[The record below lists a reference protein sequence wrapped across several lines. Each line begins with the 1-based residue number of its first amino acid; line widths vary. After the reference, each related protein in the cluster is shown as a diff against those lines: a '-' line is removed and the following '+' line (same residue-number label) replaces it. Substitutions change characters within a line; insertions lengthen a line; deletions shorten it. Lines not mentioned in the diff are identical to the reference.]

1 VASGKAW
8 VVLQHVAHE
17 ESGAIGEALVSTGQV
32 VSVVRVDRGDPVP
45 RPGEVADM
53 AGVVVMGGPMGVHDD
68 EAHPWLAHERD
79 LMAAAVAAELP
90 GLGVCLGAQQLA
102 VALGGEVTTG
112 PEPEIGIGE
121 VHLTRQAE
129 DDAVFGPVG
138 STLPCMHWHRDTF
151 SLPDGSAL
159 LARSELCPHQAF
171 RGDLVVSLTGNPND
185 GSFNGGNGEV
195 VISYADP
202 TATTSATVAT
212 TTTTLAHVTASTSSS
227 TAPALAV
234 TGVDVMALLI
244 AGSTLIGVGTLILA
258 GSATSRRKRTRTP

>member
-1 VASGKAW
+1 MASGKAW

-45 RPGEVADM
+45 RPGEVADI

-68 EAHPWLAHERD
+68 VAHPWLAHERD

-90 GLGVCLGAQQLA
+90 VLGVCLGAQQLA

-171 RGDLVVSLTGNPND
+171 RYGERAYGLQFHVEITPPLAARWRPHLPPGVSMPAVAVAPIDAAGRGLVQRFV
-185 GSFNGGNGEV
+185 
-195 VISYADP
+195 
-202 TATTSATVAT
+202 
-212 TTTTLAHVTASTSSS
+212 
-227 TAPALAV
+227 ALAQPE
-234 TGVDVMALLI
+234 GIRED
-244 AGSTLIGVGTLILA
+244 
-258 GSATSRRKRTRTP
+258 P

>member
-1 VASGKAW
+1 MATGKAW

-17 ESGAIGEALVSTGQV
+17 DPGAIGEALNSAGHV
-32 VSVVRVDRGDPVP
+32 VSVVRVDCGDPVP
-45 RPGEVADM
+45 VPAEVADM
-53 AGVVVMGGPMGVHDD
+53 AGVVAMGGPMGVHDV

-90 GLGVCLGAQQLA
+90 VLGICLGAQQLA
-102 VALGGEVTTG
+102 VALGGVVTTG

-171 RGDLVVSLTGNPND
+171 RYGERAYGLQFHVEITPPLAARWRPHLPPGVSMPAVAVAPIDAAGRGLVQRFV
-185 GSFNGGNGEV
+185 
-195 VISYADP
+195 
-202 TATTSATVAT
+202 
-212 TTTTLAHVTASTSSS
+212 
-227 TAPALAV
+227 ALAQPE
-234 TGVDVMALLI
+234 GIRED
-244 AGSTLIGVGTLILA
+244 
-258 GSATSRRKRTRTP
+258 P

>member
-1 VASGKAW
+1 MAFGKVW

-17 ESGAIGEALVSTGQV
+17 EPGAIGQALISAGHV
-32 VSVVRVDRGDPVP
+32 VSVVRVDRGEPVP
-45 RPGEVADM
+45 RPAEVADM

-68 EAHPWLAHERD
+68 VAHPWLAHERD
-79 LMAAAVAAELP
+79 LMAAAVAADLP
-90 GLGVCLGAQQLA
+90 VLGVCLGAQQLA

-171 RGDLVVSLTGNPND
+171 RYGERAYGLQFHVEITPPLAAQWRPHLPPGVSMPAAGVAHIDALGRGLVQRFV
-185 GSFNGGNGEV
+185 
-195 VISYADP
+195 
-202 TATTSATVAT
+202 
-212 TTTTLAHVTASTSSS
+212 
-227 TAPALAV
+227 ALAQPE
-234 TGVDVMALLI
+234 GIRED
-244 AGSTLIGVGTLILA
+244 
-258 GSATSRRKRTRTP
+258 P

>member
-90 GLGVCLGAQQLA
+90 VLGVCLGAQQLA

-171 RGDLVVSLTGNPND
+171 RYGERAYGLQFHVEITPSVAARWRPHLPPGVSM
-185 GSFNGGNGEV
+185 
-195 VISYADP
+195 P
-202 TATTSATVAT
+202 TVDVAHINAIGRG
-212 TTTTLAHVTASTSSS
+212 LIQRFV
-227 TAPALAV
+227 APAHH
-234 TGVDVMALLI
+234 GI
-244 AGSTLIGVGTLILA
+244 
-258 GSATSRRKRTRTP
+258 RKDP

>member
-1 VASGKAW
+1 MAFGKVW

-90 GLGVCLGAQQLA
+90 VLGVCLGAQQLA

-171 RGDLVVSLTGNPND
+171 RYGERAYGLQFHVEITPPLAARWRPHLPPGVSMPAVAVAPIDAAGRGLVQRFV
-185 GSFNGGNGEV
+185 
-195 VISYADP
+195 
-202 TATTSATVAT
+202 
-212 TTTTLAHVTASTSSS
+212 TLAQ
-227 TAPALAV
+227 PE
-234 TGVDVMALLI
+234 GIRED
-244 AGSTLIGVGTLILA
+244 
-258 GSATSRRKRTRTP
+258 P